1 MPTTPLR
8 SILYIEDDEALARL
22 LQKRMLRRGL
32 EVEVAGSAEQGVERL
47 LAGAFDL
54 VLLDYNLPGMNGL
67 DLLRM
72 FKARD
77 IRTPVVVLTA
87 GGDERIALQA
97 MEEGAADY
105 AVKDVNQTYLDLLP
119 AVMQAAFTKERLL
132 RENERQ
138 REELKAAK
146 ERAEAASQA
155 KTDFLATMSHEIR
168 TPLNV
173 VTGLS
178 EVLIRSPL
186 SDDQFRIVETL
197 RTNAQLLLRL
207 INDLLDISRI
217 EDNRIELENAVFRP
231 SDMIEDLRMM
241 FAQDIERKGLDF
253 AVEDG
258 LQGISVHGDRTRLQQ
273 VVMNLISN
281 ALKFT
286 VRGEVELRGLAQV
299 RGDEAELTF
308 RVRDTGIGIA
318 EAKRLQ
324 IFDKFTQADASITRR
339 FGGSGLGLS
348 IARAL
353 TEAMNG
359 EISVDSEEGRG
370 SVFTVRLSLPL
381 ALPDEPEAV
390 QPQPPVAIT
399 GDRPR
404 VLIVED
410 YEPNALVATLML
422 EELGYDVDT
431 ADSGEA
437 AIERLRTAAEIYH
450 AILMDVQMHDMDG
463 FETTRRIRELEADQ
477 GRRHRIVGVT
487 AHALAGDRERCLEA
501 GMDDYLSKPIQ
512 PGLLAQKLEPHLT
525 PAGGAG

>member
-1 MPTTPLR
+1 MPHTPLKTV
-8 SILYIEDDEALARL
+8 LYIEDDEALGRL
-22 LQKRMLRRGL
+22 LQKRMQRRGL
-32 EVEVAGSAEQGVERL
+32 EVELSGSAEHGIGV
-47 LAGAFDL
+47 LAQQSFDL

-67 DLLRM
+67 EMLKAL
-72 FKARD
+72 KARGS
-77 IRTPVVVLTA
+77 RVPVVILTA
-87 GGDERIALQA
+87 GGDERIALEA
-97 MEEGAADY
+97 MEQGAADY

-178 EVLIRSPL
+178 DILIRSPL
-186 SDDQFRIVETL
+186 NDDQFRIVETL
-197 RTNAQLLLRL
+197 RTNAGLLLRL

-217 EDNRIELENAVFRP
+217 EDNRIELESAPFRP
-231 SDMIEDLRMM
+231 TDMMEDLRLM

-253 AVEDG
+253 AIGNELGDV
-258 LQGISVHGDRTRLQQ
+258 SVLGDRTRLQQ
-273 VVMNLISN
+273 VVMNLVSN

-286 VRGEVELRGLAQV
+286 VEGEIGLSGEVEVRDGVAQLV
-299 RGDEAELTF
+299 F
-308 RVRDTGIGIA
+308 RVHDTGIGIP
-318 EAKRLQ
+318 EDRLAQ

-353 TEAMNG
+353 TEAMKG
-359 EISVDSEEGRG
+359 AIAVESEEGRG
-370 SVFTVRLSLPL
+370 SVFTVRLSLPVAAAPQAAPQVERVPQ
-381 ALPDEPEAV
+381 AL
-390 QPQPPVAIT
+390 T
-399 GDRPR
+399 TRPR

-410 YEPNALVATLML
+410 YQPNALVATLML
-422 EELGYDVDT
+422 EEMGYE
-431 ADSGEA
+431 ADAASSGTEA
-437 AIERLRTAAEIYH
+437 LDRLQEADAGYH

-463 FETTRRIRELEADQ
+463 FETTRRIREIEAA
-477 GRRHRIVGVT
+477 GALRNRIIGVT

-512 PGLLAQKLEPHLT
+512 PALLAQKLDVVR
-525 PAGGAG
+525 